1 MKRLKLSILVLGLVL
16 ILRPSLWVSA
26 VAPAEAVGVSEEII
40 GFQTLGMNDISM
52 FSPYDSNELRFS
64 LPEYWQLQEASEL
77 VLDFSLFISGTDA
90 RSEETSVT
98 YGGVLSVEFNGT
110 LIQSIMIDTTLPNR
124 IRIPLPLD
132 SLVSQRSDGRH
143 VLSISLL
150 SEISCSQDV
159 DVSLVIKD
167 SSFFVFSYKETAL
180 PLDLSLLPR
189 PFYLRDAY
197 LQIPTVIVVP
207 DLPSQ
212 TEAKSM
218 LTVAAGLG
226 SATGSAFEFDV
237 VTVSGL
243 TKAQQTDRNLIFVG
257 LPDAFLFAGSLDLP
271 APLNSDEFEVS
282 WAEPDDGIL
291 QIVESPWN
299 PNRVVLFISGNS
311 ETALLKAAH
320 AFSTSDI
327 MVMDAAKN
335 LAIIKDVSL
344 FEKILDS
351 PVQLTF
357 EDLGYDTFTRNK
369 FGESALTYD
378 FYVSQAQVDSTEAF
392 IDLHYNYS
400 SVLDDQLSSI
410 LVTINDFPI
419 ATLHMDSEVLGDVTS
434 RISIPRNVL
443 RVGRNQIEVR
453 LTLVPAQECS
463 ALMLSNIWGTIYNDS
478 EIYLP
483 LSVNLD
489 TADNYL
495 NLRLYPEML
504 LENSSLNGISFVMPD
519 NSPSAWNAAS
529 KIAFYF
535 GHKAYSPIVNLDL
548 NFGTESDE
556 TLLNSD
562 YLVFV
567 GRASELPILV
577 ELNPYLPAY
586 FEPGSDI
593 PKERSLLV
601 SYRSR
606 PDADI
611 GYVELSHSPWADGQ
625 IVLGVFGTTDVGLLW
640 AIDSLTN
647 DARVNELN
655 GDFAVV
661 TETQIQTTN
670 TLLLP
675 SEESYEN
682 NLTEDDDDEF
692 VPVVDPAPSTPTQVD
707 EFSWVLPL
715 LIVTVVVLFGF
726 LLLLYYLSIFRRR
739 KEQKELKNLKA
750 SFDTLDDD
758 PQ

>member
-1 MKRLKLSILVLGLVL
+1 
-16 ILRPSLWVSA
+16 
-26 VAPAEAVGVSEEII
+26 
-40 GFQTLGMNDISM
+40 
-52 FSPYDSNELRFS
+52 
-64 LPEYWQLQEASEL
+64 
-77 VLDFSLFISGTDA
+77 
-90 RSEETSVT
+90 
-98 YGGVLSVEFNGT
+98 
-110 LIQSIMIDTTLPNR
+110 
-124 IRIPLPLD
+124 
-132 SLVSQRSDGRH
+132 
-143 VLSISLL
+143 
-150 SEISCSQDV
+150 
-159 DVSLVIKD
+159 
-167 SSFFVFSYKETAL
+167 
-180 PLDLSLLPR
+180 
-189 PFYLRDAY
+189 
-197 LQIPTVIVVP
+197 
-207 DLPSQ
+207 
-212 TEAKSM
+212 M

-226 SATGSAFEFDV
+226 SATGSAFEFEV
-237 VTVSGL
+237 VPVSAL
-243 TKAQQTDRNLIFVG
+243 TKEQQKERNLIFVG
-257 LPDAFLFAGSLDLP
+257 MPDAFLFAGSLDLP
-271 APLNSDEFEVS
+271 AALNGAEFEVS
-282 WAEPDDGIL
+282 WAEPEDGIL
-291 QIVESPWN
+291 QIIESPWN
-299 PNRVVLFISGNS
+299 PSRVALFISGNT

-327 MVMDAAKN
+327 MLMDAAKN
-335 LAIIKDVSL
+335 IAIIKDVSL
-344 FEKILDS
+344 FEEIYDS

-392 IDLHYNYS
+392 IDFHYNYS

-453 LTLVPAQECS
+453 LTLVPALECS
-463 ALMLSNIWGTIYNDS
+463 ALMLSNMWGTIYNDS

-483 LSVNLD
+483 LSVNPD

-495 NLRLYPEML
+495 NLRLYPNIL
-504 LENSSLNGISFVMPD
+504 LENASLNGISFVMPD
-519 NSPSAWNAAS
+519 NSPSAWDAAS

-535 GHKAYSPIVNLDL
+535 GHKAYSPIVNLDI
-548 NFGTESDE
+548 NFGTEPDE
-556 TLLNSD
+556 VLLNSD

-567 GRASELPILV
+567 GRASEFPILV

-593 PKERSLLV
+593 PTERGLLV
-601 SYRSR
+601 SYRSQ
-606 PDADI
+606 PGADI
-611 GYVELSHSPWADGQ
+611 GYVELSHSPWAVGQ

-640 AIDSLTN
+640 AVDSLTN

-675 SEESYEN
+675 SGESYEN
-682 NLTEDDDDEF
+682 NLTDDDVEF

-726 LLLLYYLSIFRRR
+726 LLLLYYLSIFRHRN
-739 KEQKELKNLKA
+739 EQKELNNLKA
-750 SFDTLDDD
+750 NFDTLDDD